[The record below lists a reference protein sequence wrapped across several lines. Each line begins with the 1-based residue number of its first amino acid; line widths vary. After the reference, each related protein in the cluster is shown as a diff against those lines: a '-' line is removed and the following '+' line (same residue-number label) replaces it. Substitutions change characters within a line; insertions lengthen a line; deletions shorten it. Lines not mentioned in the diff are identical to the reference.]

1 MMKLPVGT
9 AAFLFVAVAA
19 CPASADT
26 ITYRLVDATATF
38 AAEPGLGQITSYT
51 LNIAGTFAA
60 TLPQQTFSVTS
71 VDITL
76 SGGPLPP
83 LLSEFLKDYTEV
95 FGGTSFNG
103 NAFSAIDPPSDD
115 VISLRFSNPL
125 GQTADP
131 LVDFFTLS
139 SAIGSPIA
147 SISVTG
153 FADPVSVPAPIVGAG
168 LPGFIFV
175 LGGAGLL
182 GWWRR
187 RRKIA

>member
-1 MMKLPVGT
+1 MKTKVPGVGT

-26 ITYRLVDATATF
+26 ITYGLVGATATF
-38 AAEPGLGQITSYT
+38 AANPSLGAMTSYT
-51 LNIAGTFAA
+51 LNIDGTFAYNTA
-60 TLPQQTFSVTS
+60 TLQATS

-76 SGGPLPP
+76 SGGTVSPLID
-83 LLSEFLKDYTEV
+83 EFLKNYTEV
-95 FGGTSFNG
+95 FLGIGFNG
-103 NAFSAIDPPSDD
+103 TAFSATDPPSDD
-115 VISLRFSNPL
+115 VISLRFANPL
-125 GQTADP
+125 GYSADP
-131 LVDFFTLS
+131 LVDFFTQS
-139 SAIGSPIA
+139 SAIGSPIT

-153 FADPVSVPAPIVGAG
+153 SVDPVPGPVVGAG